1 LVFIKNQKK
10 VGHPEGL
17 NVIKAKNSNRKNG
30 SKHML
35 FCFAESKGMMFFP
48 SKNYFD
54 SFTSNIFLNNTN
66 AEEIFRKYYTGCPTK
81 HDIQYIV
88 IFS

>member
-1 LVFIKNQKK
+1 MLLKRKILIEKK
-10 VGHPEGL
+10 
-17 NVIKAKNSNRKNG
+17 G

-48 SKNYFD
+48 SKNYFY

-66 AEEIFRKYYTGCPTK
+66 AEEIFRKYYTGCPTNT
-81 HDIQYIV
+81 
-88 IFS
+88 